1 MELLVKEINNSYQF
15 DSNFWKAWV
24 TFGESVNKDHLT
36 SPRPYPPSPVS
47 VICYQ
52 RNRYMATW
60 NSVADKKL
68 SKKQGY
74 GYVFSKTLLI
84 HTELL
89 FIQLYQQC
97 HSHQFLLLCT

>member
-1 MELLVKEINNSYQF
+1 MELLVKESNNSYQF

-24 TFGESVNKDHLT
+24 TFGESVNKDHLN

-52 RNRYMATW
+52 RNRHMATW

-68 SKKQGY
+68 SKK
-74 GYVFSKTLLI
+74 TRLW
-84 HTELL
+84 
-89 FIQLYQQC
+89 
-97 HSHQFLLLCT
+97 LCI